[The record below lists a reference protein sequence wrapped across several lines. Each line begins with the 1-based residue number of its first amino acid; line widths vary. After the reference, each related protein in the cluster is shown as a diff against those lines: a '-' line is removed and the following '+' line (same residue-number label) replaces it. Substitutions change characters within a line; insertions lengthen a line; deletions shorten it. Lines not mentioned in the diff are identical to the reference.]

1 MKLVRYG
8 CKGDEKPG
16 VLDPHGEIRDLSG
29 KITDIDGAFLAAGGL
44 RILEGLQVS
53 ELPIVQGKPRL
64 GPCVGKVGKIV
75 CVGLNYSDHA
85 KESGAPVP
93 SEPILFLK
101 PSSSTCGPNDDV
113 EIPVG
118 SVKADWEVELGVV
131 IGRRAKYV
139 DEHSAL
145 QYVAGYCVVNDVSER
160 EFQLERSGQWDKG
173 KSHDT
178 FAPIGPWF
186 VTADEIPDPQQ
197 LGLWAEVN
205 GTRYQDGSTANM
217 IFDVRALV
225 SYISRF
231 MTLEPGD
238 IISTGTPAGVGMGQK
253 PVKYLKE
260 GDSMRLCVEGLGV
273 QEQRCVAAVA
283 T

>member
-29 KITDIDGAFLAAGGL
+29 KIPDIDGAFLAAGGL
-44 RILEGLQVS
+44 RVLEGLQVS
-53 ELPIVQGKPRL
+53 ELPIVQGEPRL

-101 PSSSTCGPNDDV
+101 PSSSICGPNDDV

-197 LGLWAEVN
+197 LGLWADVS

-217 IFDVRALV
+217 IFDVRTLV

-253 PVKYLKE
+253 PVKYLRE

-273 QEQRCVAAVA
+273 QEQHCVAAVA
-283 T
+283 S